1 MILTRSFLLF
11 KFLTT
16 PYGILVQERS
26 ILFFLHQL
34 ARAHI
39 VRLTLMG
46 TKKKNLDGEI
56 DYLHFK

>member
-16 PYGILVQERS
+16 SNGILVQERS

-39 VRLTLMG
+39 VRLTLMD
-46 TKKKNLDGEI
+46 TKKKILTV
-56 DYLHFK
+56 K

>member
-39 VRLTLMG
+39 VRLTLMD
-46 TKKKNLDGEI
+46 TKKKILTV
-56 DYLHFK
+56 K